1 MNKPDNFYRG
11 SRTPA
16 TTQERNRA
24 NLHQWCDLAVGM
36 QTIRGQWKAS
46 ILMALSEA
54 ESDIPALQG
63 RLAVAD
69 RRVVV
74 RALRE
79 LEEDRLIERSAG
91 GTRYSLTF
99 DGSQIIEILGDIA
112 RWQRARSTTGT

>member
-1 MNKPDNFYRG
+1 M
-11 SRTPA
+11 PA

-36 QTIRGQWKAS
+36 QAIRGQWKAS
-46 ILMALSEA
+46 VLMALSET

-69 RRVVV
+69 RRVLV

-79 LEEDRLIERSAG
+79 LERDHLLERSTE
-91 GTRYSLTF
+91 GTQYSLTP
-99 DGSQIIEILGDIA
+99 DGSQIIEILRDIA
-112 RWQRARSTTGT
+112 RWQKARSKTGA

>member
-1 MNKPDNFYRG
+1 MNKPDNFDRG
-11 SRTPA
+11 SLMPA

-36 QTIRGQWKAS
+36 QAIRGQWKAS
-46 ILMALSEA
+46 VLMALSET

-69 RRVVV
+69 RRVLV

-79 LEEDRLIERSAG
+79 LERDHLLERSTERHPVLPDA
-91 GTRYSLTF
+91 
-99 DGSQIIEILGDIA
+99 
-112 RWQRARSTTGT
+112 